1 MQDNAGHNKE
11 KRQKVRR
18 MQDNAGEKNKNKDIA
33 GHAGRCSLHIKMTKP
48 GSSYTHKEACNKY
61 KD

>member
-18 MQDNAGEKNKNKDIA
+18 MQDNAGEK
-33 GHAGRCSLHIKMTKP
+33 TKIRTLQDMQDVVVTM
-48 GSSYTHKEACNKY
+48 SK
-61 KD
+61 